1 MIELEKLGPPELAS
15 ASAIFRRRLPAT
27 VQTAAGL
34 LTVEPVPVAAGE
46 AGSFRL
52 DLRLGEGRCQ
62 LTAEEDLVER
72 LLAADLPG
80 LDLQTLDP
88 ELRSLVLELGMAP
101 LLTAA
106 EAALGRAVRLA
117 PGPPPTALPY
127 KLDLRASLDGT
138 GWPVRLLLDL
148 RGLEALTRAYERA
161 PVQRDPMPEL
171 VLPLS
176 AVAGRTRLSMA
187 ELDRARAGDLLVLEE
202 APVALG
208 RLDLMAGDMLAFACR
223 LEGTSLVYAGEVTSR
238 VAGESGAIAERL
250 DEAPVELVFELGRLS
265 VPLGELRSLA
275 AGHVFDLGRD
285 LRHPVDILLGGRK
298 VGEGELVQVGERV
311 GVRLRSLVPR

>member
-1 MIELEKLGPPELAS
+1 
-15 ASAIFRRRLPAT
+15 
-27 VQTAAGL
+27 
-34 LTVEPVPVAAGE
+34 
-46 AGSFRL
+46 
-52 DLRLGEGRCQ
+52 
-62 LTAEEDLVER
+62 
-72 LLAADLPG
+72 
-80 LDLQTLDP
+80 
-88 ELRSLVLELGMAP
+88 
-101 LLTAA
+101 
-106 EAALGRAVRLA
+106 
-117 PGPPPTALPY
+117 
-127 KLDLRASLDGT
+127 
-138 GWPVRLLLDL
+138 VRLLLDL

-171 VLPLS
+171 VLPLC

-202 APVALG
+202 APVARG